1 MVGSVA
7 TPHEDLTGAD
17 PEAPEVSV
25 VIPTRDRRHLLETT
39 LAAALNQRD
48 VDHEVIVVDDGS
60 GDGTA
65 ARLAAIGDP
74 RLRVLRNGASQ
85 GVSAARNRAIAEAR
99 APWVAFLDDD
109 DVWSPD
115 FLRHQLA
122 AVSGTGA
129 VISYCDSLV
138 LDHHMRLVGVSVPP
152 EPEELPAA
160 LQSWNFIG
168 GPSVVLARSDALR
181 LLGGFDEELSLMADW
196 DLWMRLIDHGA
207 AVHCHEALAGYVV
220 HAGGM
225 YSQHPEAAEADFA
238 LVAAKHADRAAAIG
252 RHPERAILALTLAHA
267 HARAGR
273 RRAAAR
279 TALGAGLRH
288 GRPRLVALGFVLL
301 DPRGLALK
309 LHQRFKQRK
318 LPPTPEW
325 LEAHARRAL
334 PSGSPSGES
343 MALPA

>member
-1 MVGSVA
+1 M
-7 TPHEDLTGAD
+7 
-17 PEAPEVSV
+17 
-25 VIPTRDRRHLLETT
+25 
-39 LAAALNQRD
+39 
-48 VDHEVIVVDDGS
+48 
-60 GDGTA
+60 
-65 ARLAAIGDP
+65 
-74 RLRVLRNGASQ
+74 
-85 GVSAARNRAIAEAR
+85 
-99 APWVAFLDDD
+99 
-109 DVWSPD
+109 WSPD
-115 FLRHQLA
+115 FLRRQLA
-122 AVSGTGA
+122 AVRDTGA

-138 LDHHMRLVGVSVPP
+138 LDHHLRLVGVSVPP

-168 GPSVVLARSDALR
+168 GPSVVLARTDMLR
-181 LLGGFDEELSLMADW
+181 LLGGFDENLSVMADW
-196 DLWMRLIDHGA
+196 DLWVRLIDHGS

-238 LVAAKHADRAAAIG
+238 LMAAKHADRPAGHG

-301 DPRGLALK
+301 DRRQLGLK
-309 LHQRFKQRK
+309 LHQRFKQRR

-325 LEAHARRAL
+325 LEDHARRAL
-334 PSGSPSGES
+334 PAGSPSDAS
-343 MALPA
+343 VALPA